1 MTAPS
6 SLSGRVVAVR
16 SFIRRSPADVWLFV
30 ATVMITQLLGT
41 GVLLYST
48 DFAWAILAAQTVLG
62 ACAVR
67 YGFHRHQENVTGRF
81 PVLLFLAPLVSTVL
95 GIWWIVPALTEP
107 EVPPVMAVVLWALIS
122 FAAALF
128 SVLVAFFILL
138 PLELLGRAA
147 IAATQR
153 KSKQALWMVPLA
165 FYILLVPAMSIAG
178 AIALEDLP
186 GPPRGSYAA
195 FAALLGV
202 EGNYS
207 VRNEGALWVTR
218 ILFLVL
224 VTPLLGAARIQR
236 DARRGAENRPG
247 S

>member
-1 MTAPS
+1 MGPTSAGS
-6 SLSGRVVAVR
+6 VVTR
-16 SFIRRSPADVWLFV
+16 SFVQRSPADIWIFV
-30 ATVMITQLLGT
+30 ATVLITQLLGT

-48 DFAWAILAAQTVLG
+48 DFAWAILAVQTLLG

-67 YGFHRHQENVTGRF
+67 YGFRRHTEGFTGRF

-122 FAAALF
+122 VTAALF
-128 SVLVAFFILL
+128 SILVAFFIVL
-138 PLELLGRAA
+138 PLELLGRAL
-147 IAATQR
+147 IAATQQ
-153 KSKQALWMVPLA
+153 KGKQAMWMVPVA
-165 FYILLVPAMSIAG
+165 FYILVVPAMSIAG
-178 AIALEDLP
+178 AVALEDLP

-202 EGNYS
+202 EGNYT

-224 VTPLLGAARIQR
+224 VVPLLGAARIRRDRQR
-236 DARRGAENRPG
+236 DPQGPQRPLPY
-247 S
+247 